1 MSPLKIVLTV
11 VVVIAYVALSHA
23 ALVIE
28 DAFSVWRQLAVLML
42 IVPIAAF
49 LCWSTVMT
57 ARQFGSGKV
66 LSLLAGLVVGMA
78 CAWAAISFWTTLLTQ
93 LDWIYLIQHVAA
105 NTMLC
110 WFFLQTLYGGRTP
123 IITTIA
129 RTIHPDMPEGVVR
142 YTRNVTVAW
151 AIFFALQVLVSLAI
165 FAIASIETWSLFAN
179 VLNWPMVI
187 AMFVA
192 EYACRKHFN
201 PDFRHASIRESVLA
215 YMNNRNK
222 G

>member
-1 MSPLKIVLTV
+1 MSALKIVLTIAAI
-11 VVVIAYVALSHA
+11 IAYVALSHA

-28 DAFSVWRQLAVLML
+28 DTFSIWRQLAVVML
-42 IVPIAAF
+42 IAPIAAF
-49 LCWSTVMT
+49 LCWSAVMT
-57 ARQFGSGKV
+57 SRQAGAARTVGWCAGGV
-66 LSLLAGLVVGMA
+66 VAGLSV
-78 CAWAAISFWTTLLTQ
+78 WAAAEFWSTLLTR

-151 AIFFALQVLVSLAI
+151 SIFFAMQVLVSLAI
-165 FAIASIETWSLFAN
+165 FWIASIETWSLFAN

-222 G
+222 V